1 MIKGMKLKMEEANSR
16 GRQSSQGKRTRREAE
31 PYTLEDECAPA
42 ALVT

>member
-1 MIKGMKLKMEEANSR
+1 MKLEDRKSR
-16 GRQSSQGKRTRREAE
+16 GRQRSEGKRTRREAE